1 MKYNFKVG
9 EKVQIY
15 RKPVDGLGVDISEL
29 PEVGSVGSVID
40 YIDCIEGEGNEYN
53 GIPYVRIK
61 FDCDNLNNSW
71 NPCTRYWAIPCSC
84 LKRVKEEK
92 IIKVPAKS
100 DEYNCALCVSDSE
113 KICYYW
119 NDNCMASGR
128 YPTCSEEQIVWLK
141 VK

>member
-15 RKPVDGLGVDISEL
+15 RKPIDGLGVDISEL
-29 PEVGSVGSVID
+29 PGVGSIGSVID
-40 YIDCIEGEGNEYN
+40 YTDGEGKDYN

-84 LKRVKEEK
+84 LKRVKEVK
-92 IIKVPAKS
+92 LFKVFADKDS
-100 DEYNCALCVSDSE
+100 DGSAVCISVSGE
-113 KICYYW
+113 VCYFW
-119 NDNCMASGR
+119 HHNDCDLANR
-128 YPTCSEEQIVWLK
+128 FPTCSKEGIIWLK
-141 VK
+141 IK